1 MGTPPGRRRSAPHPP
16 ERLPTVPLAAPSGLP
31 PVSDATERTEGLVAA
46 ARRYADAHRDDH
58 HVDVRPRL
66 ALAVVTCMDSRI
78 DLFGLLGLDIGD
90 AHVLRNAGGVVTDDM
105 IRSLVVSQRALGTTE
120 IVLVHHTD
128 CGMQKVSDDSFKAD
142 LEAETGQ
149 RPTWA
154 LESFTDPVADVRQS
168 MARIRSSPFV
178 PHRDFVRG
186 FVYDVDTCEL
196 VEVDAPP
203 PG

>member
-1 MGTPPGRRRSAPHPP
+1 VSDVV
-16 ERLPTVPLAAPSGLP
+16 ERLVG
-31 PVSDATERTEGLVAA
+31 A

-66 ALAVVTCMDSRI
+66 ALVVITCMDSRI

-120 IVLVHHTD
+120 VVLVHHTD
-128 CGMQKVSDDSFKAD
+128 CGMQKVTDDAFKAD

-149 RPTWA
+149 RPAWA

-178 PHRDFVRG
+178 LHRDFVRG

-196 VEVDAPP
+196 VEVDALP